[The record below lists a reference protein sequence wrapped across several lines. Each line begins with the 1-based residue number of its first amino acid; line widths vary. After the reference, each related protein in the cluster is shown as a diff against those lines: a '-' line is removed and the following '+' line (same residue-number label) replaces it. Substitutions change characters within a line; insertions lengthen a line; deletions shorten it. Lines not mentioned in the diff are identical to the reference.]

1 MRILLLS
8 AATLLLTSCQLTY
21 LIKSGYHQAKI
32 LGRRVPLDDALAQPH
47 LSAEMKDKIKLT
59 KEVRAFIQSKL
70 KLKLGSN
77 YTSYVQLDQPYVTYA
92 LSGAH
97 AFELKPYE
105 WNYPLVGRLPYR
117 GHFTKEDA
125 EDDERDLSGQGYDT
139 FVRGVTAYS
148 TLGWLSDPLL
158 SSMLRYQNGSL
169 VNVVIHETV
178 HANLFIK
185 GEADFN
191 ERLATFIGNIGTEMF
206 YLERE
211 GSSSS
216 ELQRIR
222 DSAHDDKLFSEFL
235 SAELESLRTWYE
247 QNKGNITIDTKAA
260 RLKEI
265 QTRFE
270 KTVWPKMKTKDYAF
284 FMGEKLNNAR
294 LLSFKTYFYDLS
306 DFEKIYESMG
316 RDFQKFFEFCKSLE
330 DAGDPEEALKARSPS

>member
-1 MRILLLS
+1 MRFLYLA

-21 LIKSGYHQAKI
+21 LIKSGYHQARI
-32 LGRRVPLDDALAQPH
+32 LGRRVPLDEALASAY
-47 LSAEMKDKIKLT
+47 LSSEMKEKIKLT
-59 KEVRAFIQSKL
+59 KDVREFIENKL

-77 YTSYVQLDQPYVTYA
+77 YTSFVQLDQPYVTYA
-92 LSGAH
+92 LSGAE

-125 EDDERDLSGQGYDT
+125 EQDERELSSQGYDT
-139 FVRGVTAYS
+139 FVRGITAYS

-158 SSMLRYQNGSL
+158 SSMLRYQSGSL

-185 GEADFN
+185 GQADFN
-191 ERLATFIGNIGTEMF
+191 ERLATFIGNIGTEMY
-206 YLERE
+206 YLEKE

-222 DSAHDDKLFSEFL
+222 DSSFDDKLFSEFL
-235 SAELESLRTWYE
+235 STELESLKAWYE
-247 QNKGNITIDTKAA
+247 HNKGAVNAEAKQA

-270 KTVWPKMKTKDYAF
+270 RSAFPRMKTKDYAF
-284 FMGEKLNNAR
+284 FISEKLNNAR

-330 DAGDPEEALKARSPS
+330 GTGDPEAALKARRSS